1 LRALFLLLLLANLLF
16 FAWSRW
22 ISPSAAPAGHATP
35 SASGNGEIRLLREA
49 PLGRELASEAD
60 HSGAVSDGVAAA
72 RPVVGCVSA
81 GPFADSASAEQ
92 AAARLQRLG
101 FSSRLRQARGELQ
114 VGIWVR
120 IEGVATSAEAENAL
134 PGLRWAG
141 IADAYV
147 LDEDNGGATISLGIF
162 GGAAGA
168 AQAEKIARDAGF
180 QPTSGERT
188 RESDVFWLDVD
199 RQANGGLP
207 TTEDVTGPRPGGP
220 ETIELRACPQSG
232 TESATRG
239 ADA

>member
-16 FAWSRW
+16 FAWSHW
-22 ISPSAAPAGHATP
+22 ISPPPAPAGHATP
-35 SASGNGEIRLLREA
+35 SATGNGGIRLLREA
-49 PLGRELASEAD
+49 PLGRELASETARPD
-60 HSGAVSDGVAAA
+60 AVAA
-72 RPVVGCVSA
+72 RPIVGCVSA
-81 GPFADSASAEQ
+81 GPFADRAAAEQ
-92 AAARLQRLG
+92 ASARLQRLG
-101 FSSRLRQARGELQ
+101 FGSRLRQDRGELP

-120 IEGVATSAEAENAL
+120 IEGFATPADAENAL

-141 IADAYV
+141 VADAYV

-180 QPTSGERT
+180 QPTSSEKT

-207 TTEDVTGPRPGGP
+207 TPEDVTGPRPGGP
-220 ETIELRACPQSG
+220 ESIELRACPQSG